1 MHDDPSLKEGTRED
15 DGDGKRQAL
24 PAAHVCIPPL
34 KLGAKL
40 LEEMA
45 EAVRRGA
52 FAEPSRDCLTSR
64 AIALARLPDN
74 SGE

>member
-1 MHDDPSLKEGTRED
+1 MHHKPSPKEGTREV
-15 DGDGKRQAL
+15 DGDGKLDAL
-24 PAAHVCIPPL
+24 PAEHVCIPLPA
-34 KLGAKL
+34 LGAKL

-52 FAEPSRDCLTSR
+52 FAEPSAECLTSR
-64 AIALARLPDN
+64 AIALARLPDK